1 MNKALALFVCCLLIA
16 AHTFAQRPSLAPT
29 PSSII
34 ISAGS
39 WITQSTTRLYQVDVQ
54 SKGAT
59 FEIAKTDA
67 FRLAVEQAVGT
78 LLLSETEMQNGNIT
92 RRDVINYASGYV
104 DRFEVLTRS
113 DNSDN
118 VQVTFR
124 VWVSHS
130 QIANR
135 LLAQSR
141 DNGEFDGSRAS
152 AQISTLL
159 QERQAG
165 DRAVS
170 VVLRDFPKRAFNIRV
185 SKLELKFDEKRN
197 AVVEIPF
204 LMSWN
209 YEYLTSLAEILQK
222 TSQSSKGFWETLFNT
237 AKACIGENPNN
248 QEYCARNYEKN
259 YVRAKSYV
267 QMNIKQPDKF
277 FSSKKTY
284 SIPFDD
290 MGKVNLVKQFMIEN
304 PFSVQI
310 TINDQSNQVI
320 SNQCYK
326 WNQLGSFVYPYYDTT
341 VVIDG
346 FYVLNGSVPVNFG
359 QRLNA
364 LESINNVDVV
374 VVPDTQCKS

>member
-1 MNKALALFVCCLLIA
+1 MLKGLAFACCLLA
-16 AHTFAQRPSLAPT
+16 SATSFAQRSSLAPS
-29 PSSII
+29 PISII

-39 WITQSTTRLYQVDVQ
+39 WMMQGTTRLYQVDVQ
-54 SKGAT
+54 AKGAT

-104 DRFEVLTRS
+104 DRFEVLSRT
-113 DNSDN
+113 DNPDN

-124 VWVSHS
+124 VWISHS

-135 LLAQSR
+135 LLGQSK
-141 DNGEFDGSRAS
+141 DNGQFDGSRAS

-159 QERQAG
+159 QERQTG
-165 DRAVS
+165 DRAVA
-170 VVLRDFPKRAFNIRV
+170 VVLGDFPKRAFNIKV
-185 SKLELKFDEKRN
+185 GKLELKFDERRN

-204 LMSWN
+204 LMSWS
-209 YEYLTSLAEILQK
+209 YDYLVSLSEILKK
-222 TSQSSKGFWETLFNT
+222 TSQAEYAQPCWRKD
-237 AKACIGENPNN
+237 AVCKNPS
-248 QEYCARNYEKN
+248 
-259 YVRAKSYV
+259 YVR
-267 QMNIKQPDKF
+267 MNIQIPNKF
-277 FSSKKTY
+277 FGSKNWLTY
-284 SIPFDD
+284 GFDEMD
-290 MGKVNLVKQFMIEN
+290 KVNLVKQSMIAK
-304 PFSVQI
+304 PFSVQV
-310 TINDQSNQVI
+310 TVNDQSNQVI
-320 SNQCYK
+320 LSQCYK

-374 VVPDTQCKS
+374 VVLDTQCKS

>member
-1 MNKALALFVCCLLIA
+1 M
-16 AHTFAQRPSLAPT
+16 Q
-29 PSSII
+29 
-34 ISAGS
+34 G
-39 WITQSTTRLYQVDVQ
+39 TTRLYQVDVQ
-54 SKGAT
+54 AKGAT

-104 DRFEVLTRS
+104 DRFEVLSRT
-113 DNSDN
+113 DNPDN

-124 VWVSHS
+124 VWISHS

-135 LLAQSR
+135 LLGQSK
-141 DNGEFDGSRAS
+141 DNGQFDGSRAS

-165 DRAVS
+165 DRAVA
-170 VVLRDFPKRAFNIRV
+170 VVLGDFPKRAFNV
-185 SKLELKFDEKRN
+185 KLGKLELKFDERRN

-204 LMSWN
+204 LLSWS
-209 YEYLTSLAEILQK
+209 YEYLTSLAEVLQK
-222 TSQSSKGFWETLFNT
+222 TSQESKGFWETLFNT
-237 AKACIGENPNN
+237 AKACIGESPNN
-248 QEYCARNYEKN
+248 QDYCARNYEKN
-259 YVRAKSYV
+259 YVRSKSYV
-267 QMNIKQPDKF
+267 QMNIKEPDKF
-277 FSSKKTY
+277 FSSKKNY
-284 SIPFDD
+284 SFGFDD
-290 MGKVNLVKQFMIEN
+290 MDKVNLVKQSMIAK
-304 PFSVQI
+304 PFSVQV

-320 SNQCYK
+320 SSQCYK

-359 QRLNA
+359 QRLKA